1 MKKLSVDKTSSKG
14 IAIGKAYKYE
24 KISFVPDMYVYNDKD
39 EEIKIYKNATE
50 QVSDELTK
58 LAQTND
64 IFAGHLE
71 LVNDVALLDE
81 VTNKI
86 VNDKKNVQIAFR
98 DTIDEF
104 VAMFEAMDNEYMKA
118 RADDIKDIYQ
128 RVMAKIKNVE
138 LKNLSSINTPTIVIA
153 KDLAP
158 SDTATM
164 NLDYILGFATQG
176 GGVTSHVCIMARN
189 LGLPALVGAD
199 NLLEEVNDNDI
210 IIIDATNGDIYI
222 NPDEATTKEFE
233 NKKSDFEKREK
244 LLKENAHLEAITKDN
259 KRVLVYSNVGNIED
273 IKNAV
278 KCYIDG
284 IGLFRSEFL
293 YMENSHFPT
302 EEEQFEV
309 YKEAV
314 QICTGEVIIRT
325 LDIGGDKELSYYEF
339 DKEENPFLG
348 FRAIRISLHLKD
360 MFKEQLRALLRASAF
375 GYVSIMYP
383 MIISLEELLEANS
396 ILDECKKELD
406 SQNIAYNKDIKVGM
420 MIETPA
426 SVMEAEAF
434 AKYVDFFSIGTNDL
448 TQYMLAVDRGND
460 KIADMYDSFNPAV
473 LHAIQKVIDAGHKE
487 NIVVGMCGEFASDE
501 RACKMLLGMGL
512 DEFSVAFTQVA
523 TIKSIIRESD
533 FKKCK
538 EISEK
543 IRFIHSKKEV
553 NEILNMF

>member
-222 NPDEATTKEFE
+222 NPDEATIKEFE

-543 IRFIHSKKEV
+543 IRVVHSKKEV

>member
-138 LKNLSSINTPTIVIA
+138 LKNLSSINTSTIVIA

-222 NPDEATTKEFE
+222 NPDEATIKEFE

-383 MIISLEELLEANS
+383 MIISLEELFEANS

>member
-24 KISFVPDMYVYNDKD
+24 KISFVPDMYIYNDKD

-222 NPDEATTKEFE
+222 NPDEATIKEFE

-473 LHAIQKVIDAGHKE
+473 LHAIQKVIDSGHKE

-523 TIKSIIRESD
+523 AIKSIIRESD
-533 FKKCK
+533 FEKCK

>member
-138 LKNLSSINTPTIVIA
+138 LKNLSSINTSTIVIA

-222 NPDEATTKEFE
+222 NPDEATIKEFE

>member
-138 LKNLSSINTPTIVIA
+138 LKNLASIHTPTIVIA

-222 NPDEATTKEFE
+222 NPDEAKIKEFE

-523 TIKSIIRESD
+523 AIKSIIRESD
-533 FKKCK
+533 FEKCK

-543 IRFIHSKKEV
+543 IRFVHSKKEV

>member
-1 MKKLSVDKTSSKG
+1 
-14 IAIGKAYKYE
+14 
-24 KISFVPDMYVYNDKD
+24 
-39 EEIKIYKNATE
+39 
-50 QVSDELTK
+50 
-58 LAQTND
+58 
-64 IFAGHLE
+64 
-71 LVNDVALLDE
+71 
-81 VTNKI
+81 
-86 VNDKKNVQIAFR
+86 
-98 DTIDEF
+98 
-104 VAMFEAMDNEYMKA
+104 MFEAMDNEYMKA

-138 LKNLSSINTPTIVIA
+138 LKNLSSINTSTIVIA

-164 NLDYILGFATQG
+164 NLDYILCFATQG

-222 NPDEATTKEFE
+222 NPDEATIKEFE